1 MTHEETVLHTKSKL
15 ADSLKKFMTKKSLNK
30 ITVTEIIKDC
40 NVNRKTFYYHFE
52 NIYDLLKWI
61 LEIEAIEIVKNFDFM
76 VDYEEAILFVID
88 YVEKNSQILACAYD
102 AMGREEMKRFFYND
116 FIMVIQN
123 IVEAS
128 EKELEINISSSFK
141 QFICDFY
148 AEALAGTLINLFKEK
163 ANKNKEQII
172 HYLLITLRT
181 TIPATLKAEFSQIT

>member
-88 YVEKNSQILACAYD
+88 YVEKNSHILACAYD

>member
-1 MTHEETVLHTKSKL
+1 
-15 ADSLKKFMTKKSLNK
+15 MTKKSLNK

-88 YVEKNSQILACAYD
+88 YVEKNSHILACAYD

>member
-88 YVEKNSQILACAYD
+88 YVEKNSHILACAYD

-181 TIPATLKAEFSQIT
+181 TIPAALKAEFSQIT